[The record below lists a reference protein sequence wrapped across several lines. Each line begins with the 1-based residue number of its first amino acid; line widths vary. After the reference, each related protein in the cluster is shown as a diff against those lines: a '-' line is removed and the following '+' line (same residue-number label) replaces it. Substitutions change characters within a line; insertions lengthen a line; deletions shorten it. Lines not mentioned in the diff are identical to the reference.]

1 MKENGIS
8 SEFLRENPRWV
19 LLHYDI
25 FGEKL
30 GTTADSVVVEIT
42 IKRRPNHFVVT
53 TVIPIVML
61 LFLNPFVFVLPVE
74 SGERTSY
81 TVTIFLSQVVF
92 MTLVGQNMPNSA
104 NPMPR
109 LSNFVLVAMAF
120 SILQTLTTIG
130 LMGLTFANPQQKTP
144 RWFIKL
150 MTVTC
155 KCCMGIKPDRNM
167 STVENLHV
175 NQEIGADRRNSYD
188 KVNDVY
194 EITLDTV
201 AKVLSRVAFV
211 VSIFI
216 VLVIVISLLI
226 ALNVQIPLSYRRCE
240 RL

>member
-25 FGEKL
+25 FDEKL

-109 LSNFVLVAMAF
+109 LSYFVLVAMAF

-130 LMGLTFANPQQKTP
+130 LMGLTFANPQQKAP
-144 RWFIKL
+144 RWLVKL

-155 KCCMGIKPDRNM
+155 KCCMGITPDRNM
-167 STVENLHV
+167 STVQDLNV
-175 NQEIGADRRNSYD
+175 NQENSIDRRNSCD
-188 KVNDVY
+188 KVKTDY
-194 EITLDTV
+194 EITLDKV
-201 AKVLSRVAFV
+201 AKALSRVAFV

-226 ALNVQIPLSYRRCE
+226 ALNV
-240 RL
+240 